1 MTELSSGVGLLPG
14 SRLKS
19 PVSSGQREEACS
31 LVILLKGTNP
41 IYEGL
46 TLMISS
52 NPNYLPKALP
62 PNTITLGYRVSI
74 YEWQGW
80 GGCGTGTQSVCNKSY
95 ALWELKINSQFIHS
109 VFIECLLCS
118 RH

>member
-62 PNTITLGYRVSI
+62 PNTITLRAVYQHVTSMGPLGISLAY
-74 YEWQGW
+74 G
-80 GGCGTGTQSVCNKSY
+80 
-95 ALWELKINSQFIHS
+95 
-109 VFIECLLCS
+109 LLS
-118 RH
+118 G